1 MPHAQDAALTRH
13 RTPTP
18 HPLLTSTP
26 SFHSLSPHLF
36 VMQMDSK
43 EGPGP
48 LGFTIQEDGSVLIPP
63 LRETFGVTIQ
73 EDGSVLIPPYGQS
86 RLSELGRALFCF
98 LGLGVELGLQLIEPG
113 SRSGMV
119 YAVLQLAVSTWWY
132 ISTSHLRNPIRV
144 DKPNW
149 YGMTWTSRPNPRL
162 VQTQCWSRGW

>member
-26 SFHSLSPHLF
+26 SFLALSPHLF

-43 EGPGP
+43 EGA
-48 LGFTIQEDGSVLIPP
+48 GF
-63 LRETFGVTIQ
+63 LRETFGFTIQ

-98 LGLGVELGLQLIEPG
+98 IGFGVEVGLQLIEPG

-119 YAVLQLAVSTWWY
+119 FAVLQLVVSSWWY
-132 ISTSHLRNPIRV
+132 LSTSHLRNPIGV
-144 DKPNW
+144 DEPNW

>member
-26 SFHSLSPHLF
+26 SFLALSPHLF

-43 EGPGP
+43 EKWSR
-48 LGFTIQEDGSVLIPP
+48 F

-86 RLSELGRALFCF
+86 RLSELGRALFNF
-98 LGLGVELGLQLIEPG
+98 IALGVELGLQLIEPG
-113 SRSGMV
+113 STSGMV
-119 YAVLQLAVSTWWY
+119 FAVLQLVVSSWWY
-132 ISTSHLRNPIRV
+132 LSTSHLRNPIGV
-144 DKPNW
+144 DKPIW
-149 YGMTWTSRPNPRL
+149 YPIAWTRRPK
-162 VQTQCWSRGW
+162 

>member
-48 LGFTIQEDGSVLIPP
+48 FDSEEEWRGF

-132 ISTSHLRNPIRV
+132 ISTSHLRNPIGV

>member
-26 SFHSLSPHLF
+26 SFLALSPHLF

-43 EGPGP
+43 EGA
-48 LGFTIQEDGSVLIPP
+48 GF

-86 RLSELGRALFCF
+86 RLSELGRALFNF
-98 LGLGVELGLQLIEPG
+98 IALGVELGLQLIEPG
-113 SRSGMV
+113 STSGMV
-119 YAVLQLAVSTWWY
+119 FAVLQLVVSSWWY
-132 ISTSHLRNPIRV
+132 LSTSHLRNPIGV
-144 DKPNW
+144 DEPIW
-149 YGMTWTSRPNPRL
+149 YSIAWTSRPK
-162 VQTQCWSRGW
+162 